1 MLHLLAAPLLAAALC
16 VVRPLPPGTNAHAPA
31 LPGTDSALS
40 CDDGSMGGTLV
51 QRLDAYYG
59 NRFELGCASAR
70 ITSVQFTHFGA
81 GRPGPYA
88 YRLHLLDAACRETGV
103 TGLLTTPSA
112 ALEPATTSVDVAALA
127 WCASGSFAVMVEP
140 LSCADGLSGQDC
152 FPALVV
158 DATSDPEAGA
168 HCGVV
173 SAETSSGRAC
183 LAPRSA
189 DGRYYD
195 FLLRVGI
202 ACNDP
207 ACTTG
212 VRPATWSTLKR
223 LYRDPRPALAE

>member
-1 MLHLLAAPLLAAALC
+1 MLHLFAAPLLAAALF
-16 VVRPLPPGTNAHAPA
+16 VVRPLPPGTSAQAPA
-31 LPGTDSALS
+31 LPGTDTAVS

-59 NRFELGCASAR
+59 NRFELACASAR

-103 TGLLTTPSA
+103 TALLTTPGA
-112 ALEPATTSVDVAALA
+112 ALDPATVSVDVSALG
-127 WCASGSFAVMVEP
+127 WCASGSFAVTLEP
-140 LSCADGLSGQDC
+140 LSCADGLNGLDC

-158 DATSDPEAGA
+158 DATSDTDAAA

-173 SAETSSGRAC
+173 STETSSGRAC

-202 ACNDP
+202 VCNDL
-207 ACTTG
+207 ACTTA
-212 VRPATWSTLKR
+212 VEPTTWSTLKR
-223 LYRDPRPALAE
+223 LYRDPRPTLAD